1 LNLILRKIIFTPQKL
16 VLVHVALGLL
26 FAILPQLF
34 IPFFYLLLIISFN
47 WIFSNNRA
55 AKNMSIVVTVFF
67 YLMMFESVGRLL
79 GLDPFIPWEL
89 GKYLNIL
96 FFAYQ
101 IYKQKIRF
109 RFLVVMGLLL
119 ILIMLIKG
127 VTWRGFFFNGTM
139 FLGLLLT
146 QESLKTIKFSKNEL
160 LRLLKTLLLPL
171 FVFLGASIN
180 QIQDFQNRQYELGS
194 NSILDKIPSNQVAT
208 YMGFAFFLSVLP
220 FFFTR
225 GYSRK
230 WTSYI
235 SPSTF
240 LFIGLLSFSR
250 GGMITAVIGL
260 IVILFGNIISGK
272 INYLIYLT
280 FFLIFSVLIAL
291 FINEATGGNLFL
303 RYKGETQGTLVGS
316 KEVNIDTYSTG
327 RVSIFLGDWETFK
340 DNWVFGVKIGESR
353 HYRKETE
360 QQHSHV
366 ELSRVLAEHGLL
378 GAISFFS
385 LVLHGLVMFVR
396 RSEFKPIRYLVL
408 AIWIVGLVT
417 TFHGASRTIIPFV
430 CLSISVFS
438 IVNKSVI
445 NRTIHVKN

>member
-1 LNLILRKIIFTPQKL
+1 
-16 VLVHVALGLL
+16 
-26 FAILPQLF
+26 
-34 IPFFYLLLIISFN
+34 
-47 WIFSNNRA
+47 
-55 AKNMSIVVTVFF
+55 
-67 YLMMFESVGRLL
+67 
-79 GLDPFIPWEL
+79 
-89 GKYLNIL
+89 
-96 FFAYQ
+96 
-101 IYKQKIRF
+101 
-109 RFLVVMGLLL
+109 
-119 ILIMLIKG
+119 
-127 VTWRGFFFNGTM
+127 M

-235 SPSTF
+235 SPSAF

-303 RYKGETQGTLVGS
+303 RYQGETQGTLVGS

-327 RVSIFLGDWETFK
+327 RVSIFFGDWETFK
-340 DNWVFGVKIGESR
+340 DNWFFGVKIGESR
-353 HYRKETE
+353 LHRKETE
-360 QQHSHV
+360 HQHSHV

-385 LVLHGLVMFVR
+385 LVLFGLVRCVR
-396 RSEFKPIRYLVL
+396 RSESKPLIYLVV